1 MSAAVTSERPPPAGD
16 AEAAILGKV
25 PYLEGLDAETLAELA
40 AGATRR
46 HYAPGERIVAEL
58 EPGAD
63 VYVLAVGE
71 AEISV
76 DCATGDRR
84 VLGTIGPGG
93 AFGEMS
99 SLTGELRSATVTAR
113 TDVGLVVIPEREF
126 ARLRERRPQVAMALV
141 RVLSSRIA
149 QTEKAIEDIFGAE
162 GAKATADTRSR
173 ALEKAGGKGR
183 RGTITR
189 IWRELVVA
197 RRRDVAFLTLAAFV
211 VTLMAV
217 RLAVYLSFHFDVAP
231 RDVLRAAYMTGFAAL
246 VGSACASLL
255 TFRPGFRRAIGVLYG
270 VGTALI
276 LNELGVTLAFDIFFK
291 DIHTPDPNAPFDLG
305 ALYARSTAVHAFVL
319 GLFVLVQAAYLRR
332 FYRRVGFLLFT
343 RAKRL
348 IGSR

>member
-1 MSAAVTSERPPPAGD
+1 MTATFDGD
-16 AEAAILGKV
+16 PVALLRKV
-25 PYLEGLDAETLAELA
+25 EFLADVDDATLKELFA
-40 AGATRR
+40 RARQQRFSAGA
-46 HYAPGERIVAEL
+46 IVVSEL

-63 VYVLAVGE
+63 VFVIASGE
-71 AEISV
+71 AEVSV
-76 DCATGDRR
+76 VARDGERQ
-84 VLGTIGPGG
+84 VIGTMGPGAG
-93 AFGEMS
+93 FGEMS

-305 ALYARSTAVHAFVL
+305 ALYARSTAVHAVVL